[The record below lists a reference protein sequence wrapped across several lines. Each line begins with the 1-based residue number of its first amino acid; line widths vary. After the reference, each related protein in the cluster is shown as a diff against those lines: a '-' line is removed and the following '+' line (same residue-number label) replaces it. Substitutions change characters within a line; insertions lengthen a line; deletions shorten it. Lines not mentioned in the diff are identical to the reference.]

1 MSVRRNIVTAL
12 LLLLPLTLAADEGM
26 WMVGNLDRAL
36 EKKMKERGCKLGLRE
51 IYDADAEGAS
61 LSDAVVSLDFG
72 CTGSFVSPEGL
83 LITNHHCAYSDLHAL
98 STPQKN
104 LLEDGFWAYRTEEEI
119 PIPGKAVQILKKV
132 LDVTQEALELLEK
145 GTPDGKKVGSRKL
158 SFVLEGRYEE
168 KTGLKAQ
175 LVSLWGGSQYCIC
188 LYQEYTDVRLVGAP
202 PVCMAAFGGDVDNWQ
217 WPQQKCDFAL
227 YRVYAAADGK
237 PAAYSADNLPLGCKN
252 PLKICRKGLREGDF
266 AMVLGYPGRT
276 DRSASSFRIALQQ
289 EVIAPVVNEI
299 RGERMRIM
307 KEGMAADPAV
317 RLKYAEKFFSL
328 SNVQVLKELE
338 KECCDRFGVIAEKQ
352 ALEKELQEWI
362 DADSA
367 RSARWGKLLSK
378 LDRGYLHAARYK
390 RNTAVYQETMVRASA
405 LSILAMRLSSRGS
418 AAAKEWAELDL
429 GLERRIFDHCV
440 RTWYEKMDTVDMG
453 PFQRSL
459 FRSYGNDYA
468 RLAEDLWKGSPLTDG
483 SLAALSGADSLG
495 QSGKEWAA
503 RLQKDSLCRFF
514 TDLKMTEVNKV
525 EAARRLS
532 NLDKEYRQAL
542 FEMRRDKG
550 ILQYPDANS
559 TLRLTYGRTGRFA
572 PKGAAVRPWYT
583 LPSQIL
589 KKENPDVYEF
599 ALLPGVKDALKAA
612 AKKEK
617 GCRGLKVDFITDND
631 ITGGNSGSP
640 VLNARGELVGLAF
653 DGNAES
659 LASDYSFTPG
669 WNKCVCVD
677 IRYVLWTL
685 ETYAGF
691 SRIVEELG
699 K

>member
-1 MSVRRNIVTAL
+1 
-12 LLLLPLTLAADEGM
+12 
-26 WMVGNLDRAL
+26 
-36 EKKMKERGCKLGLRE
+36 
-51 IYDADAEGAS
+51 
-61 LSDAVVSLDFG
+61 
-72 CTGSFVSPEGL
+72 
-83 LITNHHCAYSDLHAL
+83 
-98 STPQKN
+98 
-104 LLEDGFWAYRTEEEI
+104 
-119 PIPGKAVQILKKV
+119 
-132 LDVTQEALELLEK
+132 
-145 GTPDGKKVGSRKL
+145 
-158 SFVLEGRYEE
+158 
-168 KTGLKAQ
+168 
-175 LVSLWGGSQYCIC
+175 
-188 LYQEYTDVRLVGAP
+188 
-202 PVCMAAFGGDVDNWQ
+202 
-217 WPQQKCDFAL
+217 
-227 YRVYAAADGK
+227 
-237 PAAYSADNLPLGCKN
+237 
-252 PLKICRKGLREGDF
+252 
-266 AMVLGYPGRT
+266 
-276 DRSASSFRIALQQ
+276 
-289 EVIAPVVNEI
+289 
-299 RGERMRIM
+299 
-307 KEGMAADPAV
+307 
-317 RLKYAEKFFSL
+317 
-328 SNVQVLKELE
+328 
-338 KECCDRFGVIAEKQ
+338 
-352 ALEKELQEWI
+352 
-362 DADSA
+362 
-367 RSARWGKLLSK
+367 
-378 LDRGYLHAARYK
+378 
-390 RNTAVYQETMVRASA
+390 
-405 LSILAMRLSSRGS
+405 
-418 AAAKEWAELDL
+418 
-429 GLERRIFDHCV
+429 
-440 RTWYEKMDTVDMG
+440 
-453 PFQRSL
+453 
-459 FRSYGNDYA
+459 
-468 RLAEDLWKGSPLTDG
+468 
-483 SLAALSGADSLG
+483 
-495 QSGKEWAA
+495 
-503 RLQKDSLCRFF
+503 
-514 TDLKMTEVNKV
+514 MTEVNKV